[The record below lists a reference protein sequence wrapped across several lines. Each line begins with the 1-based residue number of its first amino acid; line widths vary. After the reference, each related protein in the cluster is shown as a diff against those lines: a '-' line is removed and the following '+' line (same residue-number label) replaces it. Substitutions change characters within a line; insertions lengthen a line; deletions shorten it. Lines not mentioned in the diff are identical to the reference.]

1 MKNSV
6 QFLISCLLGMTTF
19 TVGMTSSS
27 AGQMYIYQDKNGSTL
42 LTNRKSY
49 DQSLKKSKSDLLP

>member
-6 QFLISCLLGMTTF
+6 QFLVSCLLGMTTF
-19 TVGMTSSS
+19 TVGITSSS

-42 LTNRKSY
+42 LTNRKAMT
-49 DQSLKKSKSDLLP
+49 SLLKSKSDLLP

>member
-1 MKNSV
+1 MKKFGSIS
-6 QFLISCLLGMTTF
+6 FSCLLGMTTF
-19 TVGMTSSS
+19 SVSIMPTS

-49 DQSLKKSKSDLLP
+49 DHSLKK